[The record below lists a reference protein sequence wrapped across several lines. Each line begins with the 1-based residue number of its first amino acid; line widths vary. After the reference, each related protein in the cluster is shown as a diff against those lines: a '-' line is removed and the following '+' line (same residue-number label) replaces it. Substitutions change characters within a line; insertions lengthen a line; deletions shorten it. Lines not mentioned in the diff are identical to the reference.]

1 MGTCMSSKQQKV
13 KEPPRII
20 KFDTI
25 ENEVVG
31 EMEDR
36 ISNYK
41 VSSFNSGY
49 NRKIGF
55 NCGYNKRIEKEIEI
69 NDKLSDGTN
78 IIACYS
84 QMLHRTKSRKSQLDS
99 IKQSLSLL
107 EIENELDDMENERVK
122 KMLSYRTV
130 SNTPASLLSPQVLS
144 PTT

>member
-1 MGTCMSSKQQKV
+1 MGTCMSSKKQKQ

-20 KFDTI
+20 QFNTI

-55 NCGYNKRIEKEIEI
+55 NSGYNKRIEKEIE
-69 NDKLSDGTN
+69 
-78 IIACYS
+78 
-84 QMLHRTKSRKSQLDS
+84 
-99 IKQSLSLL
+99 
-107 EIENELDDMENERVK
+107 
-122 KMLSYRTV
+122 
-130 SNTPASLLSPQVLS
+130 
-144 PTT
+144 